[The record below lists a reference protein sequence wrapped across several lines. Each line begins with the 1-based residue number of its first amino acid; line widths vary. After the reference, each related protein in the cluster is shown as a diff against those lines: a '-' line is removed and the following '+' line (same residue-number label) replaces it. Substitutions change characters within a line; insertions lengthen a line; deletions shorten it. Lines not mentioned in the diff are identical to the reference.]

1 MKTVLGILTAGS
13 LLLTAGCAELQ
24 EWAEEYKAEQAA
36 EEAERNRIR
45 TLDLDRPIASLG
57 VEEIAEEF
65 EANSVMAEN
74 KYMNQPIELRG
85 YIGSIDDSMFDEK
98 NVSIT
103 IRGGEYSFS
112 SVSCSKP
119 RSSDAVRELRK
130 DMRVAVRGVITSEEM
145 GIGLSRCKFWIFSEK
160 RWVGVEPTTRA
171 NSSQEK
177 DETEQKSK
185 NIENARKEERTITS
199 LTERCAPVWERAD
212 SLGGSYGE
220 AMNSV
225 YRNNRE
231 CYCEGDR
238 QKVAEMGNDIAQ
250 RYENFCDSN

>member
-1 MKTVLGILTAGS
+1 MKAVLGILTAGS
-13 LLLTAGCAELQ
+13 LLLTAGCAELR
-24 EWAEEYKAEQAA
+24 EIAEEYQAEQAA
-36 EEAERNRIR
+36 EEAEQNRIR
-45 TLDLDRPIASLG
+45 TLDLDQPIASLG
-57 VEEIAEEF
+57 VEAIAEEF

-98 NVSIT
+98 NISIT

-130 DMRVAVRGVITSEEM
+130 NMRVAVRGVITSEEM
-145 GIGLSRCKFWIFSEK
+145 GIGLSRCKFWIFSEN
-160 RWVGVEPTTRA
+160 RWVGVEPTARV

-177 DETEQKSK
+177 DETEQKS
-185 NIENARKEERTITS
+185 EDTETERKETKIITS

-238 QKVAEMGNDIAQ
+238 QKVAEMGDDIAQ
-250 RYENFCDSN
+250 RYENFCAAN

>member
-1 MKTVLGILTAGS
+1 MKAVLGILTAGS
-13 LLLTAGCAELQ
+13 LLLTAGCAELR
-24 EWAEEYKAEQAA
+24 EIAEEYQAEQAA
-36 EEAERNRIR
+36 EEAEQNRIR
-45 TLDLDRPIASLG
+45 TLDLDQPIASLG
-57 VEEIAEEF
+57 VEAIAEEF

-98 NVSIT
+98 NISIT

-130 DMRVAVRGVITSEEM
+130 NMRVAVRGVITSEEM
-145 GIGLSRCKFWIFSEK
+145 GIGLSRCKFWIFSEN
-160 RWVGVEPTTRA
+160 RWVGVKPTARA

-177 DETEQKSK
+177 DETEQKS
-185 NIENARKEERTITS
+185 EETETERREERTISS

-212 SLGGSYGE
+212 SLGESYGE

-238 QKVAEMGNDIAQ
+238 QKVAEMGDDIAQ
-250 RYENFCDSN
+250 RYENFCAAN

>member
-1 MKTVLGILTAGS
+1 MKAVLGILTAGS
-13 LLLTAGCAELQ
+13 LLLTAGCAELR
-24 EWAEEYKAEQAA
+24 EIAEEYQAEQAA
-36 EEAERNRIR
+36 EEAEQNRIR
-45 TLDLDRPIASLG
+45 TLDLDQPIASLG
-57 VEEIAEEF
+57 VEAIAEEF

-98 NVSIT
+98 NISIT

-130 DMRVAVRGVITSEEM
+130 NMRVAVRGVITSEEM
-145 GIGLSRCKFWIFSEK
+145 GIGLSRCKFWIFYEN
-160 RWVGVEPTTRA
+160 RWVGVEPTARA

-177 DETEQKSK
+177 DETEQKS
-185 NIENARKEERTITS
+185 EDTETERKETKIITS

-220 AMNSV
+220 VMNSV

-238 QKVAEMGNDIAQ
+238 QKVAEMGDDIAQ
-250 RYENFCDSN
+250 RYENFCAAN

>member
-1 MKTVLGILTAGS
+1 MKAVLGIFVAGS
-13 LLLTAGCAELQ
+13 LLLTSGCAELK
-24 EWAEEYKAEQAA
+24 EIAEEYKAEQAA
-36 EEAERNRIR
+36 EEAEQNRIR
-45 TLDLDRPIASLG
+45 TLDLDQPIAKLT
-57 VEEIAEEF
+57 VEAISEEF
-65 EANSVMAEN
+65 ESNSVMAEN
-74 KYMNQPIELRG
+74 KYMNQPVELTG
-85 YIGSIDDSMFDEK
+85 YIGSIDDSLFDEK

-130 DMRVAVRGVITSEEM
+130 NMRVAVRGVITSEEM
-145 GIGLSRCKFWIFSEK
+145 GIGLSRCKFWIFTQN
-160 RWVGVEPTTRA
+160 RWVGVAPQARMSAAQETDTT
-171 NSSQEK
+171 N
-177 DETEQKSK
+177 QKS
-185 NIENARKEERTITS
+185 EDKEVIRQEIRTFSS
-199 LTERCAPVWERAD
+199 LSERCKPVWERAD

-238 QKVAEMGNDIAQ
+238 EKVAEMGDDIAQ
-250 RYENFCDSN
+250 RYENFCARN

>member
-1 MKTVLGILTAGS
+1 MKAVLGILTASS
-13 LLLTAGCAELQ
+13 LMLTTGCAELT
-24 EWAEEYKAEQAA
+24 ELAREYKAEQAA
-36 EEAERNRIR
+36 EEAEQNRIR
-45 TLDLDRPIASLG
+45 TLDLDRPIASLS
-57 VEEIAEEF
+57 VEAIAEEF
-65 EANSVMAEN
+65 EANSVVAEN

-85 YIGSIDDSMFDEK
+85 YIGSIDDSLFDEK

-130 DMRVAVRGVITSEEM
+130 NMRIAVRGVITSEEM
-145 GIGLSRCKFWIFSEK
+145 GIGLSRCKFWIFSEN
-160 RWVGVEPTTRA
+160 RWVGVEPRVRV

-177 DETEQKSK
+177 DETEQKS
-185 NIENARKEERTITS
+185 ENTEAERKDQRKITS
-199 LTERCAPVWERAD
+199 LSERCAPVWERAD

-238 QKVAEMGNDIAQ
+238 QKVAEMGNDFVQ
-250 RYENFCDSN
+250 RYDNFCNSN

>member
-1 MKTVLGILTAGS
+1 MKAVLGFLTASS
-13 LLLTAGCAELQ
+13 LMLTTGCAELT

-36 EEAERNRIR
+36 EEAEQNRIR
-45 TLDLDRPIASLG
+45 TLDLDQPIASLS
-57 VEEIAEEF
+57 VEAIAEEF

-85 YIGSIDDSMFDEK
+85 YIGSIDDSLFDEK

-130 DMRVAVRGVITSEEM
+130 NMRVAVRGVITSEEM

-160 RWVGVEPTTRA
+160 RWVGVTPQAQT

-177 DETEQKSK
+177 DQTEQKSEDTETK
-185 NIENARKEERTITS
+185 RKEARTITS
-199 LTERCAPVWERAD
+199 KTERCAPVWERAD

-238 QKVAEMGNDIAQ
+238 KRVAELGDDIAQ
-250 RYENFCDSN
+250 RYENFCASN